1 MKSLLLLGLLCAG
14 LTRLSA
20 MAETNTI
27 ANLAGLEAA
36 GRFREAAAEITA
48 ALSVGTLPADETRRL
63 AFERERLDRIRLDYS
78 DTRAELFHDLQAAVR
93 DLTSAEFDDWVKAD
107 WFDSREIDGTVYF
120 FSSGVSNL
128 FFRHPELNSR
138 RLKAADP
145 APREQLILGNVRSI
159 RAAARE
165 AQTPYVLPRQFHVTM
180 KVTVK
185 SNAVPAGEPLRV
197 WLPIPRRYPFQSDFK
212 LLGSSLPFKSV
223 AAEDSPIR
231 SVYFEQPALG
241 KEPTE
246 FKIDY
251 EFTTRGV
258 SFQFQPERVRPPDLS
273 DPVLKRFTSE
283 GPHVRFTP
291 QIRELA
297 GRIVGE
303 ESNPLLQARAIY
315 NWMADHLLYSYAL
328 EYSTIPNLSEYCRS
342 NGYGD
347 CGQQALLF
355 ITLCR
360 SRGIPARWQSGWNLL
375 PGDTT
380 NHDWAEIY
388 LAPYG
393 WVPVDSYMGNFAM
406 RYVRTLPEAQKREI
420 RDFYFG
426 GLDHYRMAANADH
439 SAALE
444 PAKNS
449 FRSDDVDFQRGEIEA
464 GGKNLYFNKFSYH
477 LDWHEVTAP

>member
-1 MKSLLLLGLLCAG
+1 MRRLLLLGFLCAG
-14 LTRLSA
+14 VAGLNA
-20 MAETNTI
+20 VAETNSI
-27 ANLAGLEAA
+27 PNLARLEAA
-36 GRFREAAAEITA
+36 GRFREAAAELTA
-48 ALSVGTLPADETRRL
+48 ALNAATLSADETRRL
-63 AFERERLDRIRLDYS
+63 AFERERLERIRLDYS
-78 DTRAELFHDLQAAVR
+78 DTRAELYHDLQAAVR
-93 DLTSAEFDDWVKAD
+93 DLTAAEFEGWVKAG

-128 FFRHPELNSR
+128 FFRHPELNPR
-138 RLKAADP
+138 RLKAVDP
-145 APREQLILGNVRSI
+145 TSREKLILGNVQSI
-159 RAAARE
+159 RTAARE
-165 AQTPYVLPRQFHVTM
+165 GNSPYVLPRQFHVTM

-185 SNAVPAGEPLRV
+185 SNAVAAGEPLRV
-197 WLPIPRRYPFQSDFK
+197 WVPIPRRYPFQTDFK
-212 LLGSSLPFKSV
+212 LLGSSLPFQSV

-231 SVYFEQPALG
+231 SVYFEQPARG

-258 SFQFQPERVRPPDLS
+258 SFQFQPEKIQPPDLS
-273 DPVLKRFTSE
+273 DPVLKRFTAE
-283 GPHVRFTP
+283 APHVVFTP

-297 GRIVGE
+297 VRIVGDE
-303 ESNPLLQARAIY
+303 TNPLLQARALY

-328 EYSTIPNLSEYCRS
+328 EYSTIPNISEYCRS

-393 WVPVDSYMGNFAM
+393 WVPVDPNMGNFAM
-406 RYVRTLPEAQKREI
+406 RYVRMLSAAERREI

-439 SAALE
+439 NAALE